1 MVFRISRSEVGFL
14 ILWPVALALGVLAGA
29 GAEELSPAQQ
39 AQSNVQAARLE
50 MGCDNLP
57 RAVELLQAARDL
69 QPQWIVPH
77 QYLAL
82 AHQAQEAQDQA
93 LAEYM
98 LVQGQTY
105 DNLPSGRGNAA
116 ESKDAVLR
124 AEATVL
130 WLTNRTRREN
140 KLALLRPDPRLA
152 VVAREHSLEMRDLQY
167 FDHTS
172 PTPAL
177 RTPLDRFRAVFNF
190 LPRCIA
196 ENIARRWGDS
206 SCFTL
211 EKIAA
216 THQDFLNSP
225 AHRENLLL
233 PDVTCVGVGIALNAQ
248 GHYWLTVNLAKYSGQ
263 D

>member
-1 MVFRISRSEVGFL
+1 MTLRNSRGQVRSLVLG
-14 ILWPVALALGVLAGA
+14 PVVLVLGVLASVA
-29 GAEELSPAQQ
+29 AEELSPAQQ

-50 MGCDNLP
+50 MGCENLA

-82 AHQAQEAQDQA
+82 AYQAQEAQEQA
-93 LAEYM
+93 VAEYM
-98 LVQGQTY
+98 VVQGQTY
-105 DNLPSGRGNAA
+105 DSMPSGRSNAA
-116 ESKDAVLR
+116 ESKDAILR

-167 FDHTS
+167 FEHTS

-225 AHRENLLL
+225 PHRENLLL
-233 PDVTCVGVGIALNAQ
+233 TEVTCVGVGIALNAQ